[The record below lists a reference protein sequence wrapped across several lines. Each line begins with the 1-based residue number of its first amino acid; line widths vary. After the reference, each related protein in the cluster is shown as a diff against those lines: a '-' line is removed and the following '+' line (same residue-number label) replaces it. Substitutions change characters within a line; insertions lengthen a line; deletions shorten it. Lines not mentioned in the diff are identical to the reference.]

1 MEAYF
6 PFKERVVYSDLIL
19 TPEGLYSVT
28 KRIDGERLIA
38 FLNGMIPDIRKQTIT
53 DATACVGGDTL
64 LFSLHFKKVE
74 SIEWKRHNMAALQN
88 NVEVFGAGNVVLH
101 EGDATRVFN
110 WKTDVLYVDPPW
122 GGPDYRKLQN
132 LELFIGSYRLD
143 KWIEEILKRSE
154 RPKTVVL
161 KLPRN
166 YNFARL
172 NFLPNVESSHFYRIR
187 NFVVTLLR
195 VLD

>member
-122 GGPDYRKLQN
+122 GGPDYRKLEN
-132 LELFIGSYRLD
+132 LELFIGCYRLD
-143 KWIEEILKRSE
+143 KWIEEILKRTE

-195 VLD
+195 VSH

>member
-122 GGPDYRKLQN
+122 GGPDYRKLEN

-143 KWIEEILKRSE
+143 KWIEEILKRTE

-195 VLD
+195 VSH

>member
-143 KWIEEILKRSE
+143 KWIEEILKRTD

-172 NFLPNVESSHFYRIR
+172 NFLPNVESTHFYRIR
-187 NFVVTLLR
+187 NFVVVLLR
-195 VLD
+195 VSY

>member
-143 KWIEEILKRSE
+143 KWIEEILKRTD

>member
-6 PFKERVVYSDLIL
+6 PFKERVVYSDLRL

-38 FLNGMIPDIRKQTIT
+38 FLHGMIPDMPKQTIT

-74 SIEWKRHNMAALQN
+74 SIEWKRHNMAVLQN

-143 KWIEEILKRSE
+143 EWIEDVLKRTG

-172 NFLPNVESSHFYRIR
+172 HFLPNVESTHFYRIR
-187 NFVVTLLR
+187 NFVVVLLR
-195 VLD
+195 VSR

>member
-143 KWIEEILKRSE
+143 KWIEEILKRTE

-195 VLD
+195 VSH

>member
-1 MEAYF
+1 MEPYF

-143 KWIEEILKRSE
+143 KWIEEILKRTD

-187 NFVVTLLR
+187 NFVVVLLR
-195 VLD
+195 VSH

>member
-64 LFSLHFKKVE
+64 LFSLHFK
-74 SIEWKRHNMAALQN
+74 
-88 NVEVFGAGNVVLH
+88 
-101 EGDATRVFN
+101 
-110 WKTDVLYVDPPW
+110 
-122 GGPDYRKLQN
+122 
-132 LELFIGSYRLD
+132 
-143 KWIEEILKRSE
+143 
-154 RPKTVVL
+154 
-161 KLPRN
+161 
-166 YNFARL
+166 
-172 NFLPNVESSHFYRIR
+172 
-187 NFVVTLLR
+187 
-195 VLD
+195 

>member
-6 PFKERVVYSDLIL
+6 PFKERVVYSDLLL

-122 GGPDYRKLQN
+122 GGPDYRKLEN

-143 KWIEEILKRSE
+143 KWIEEILKRTE

-195 VLD
+195 VSH

>member
-74 SIEWKRHNMAALQN
+74 GIEWKRHNMAALQN

-143 KWIEEILKRSE
+143 KWIEEILKRTD

-187 NFVVTLLR
+187 NFVVVLLR
-195 VLD
+195 VSH

>member
-6 PFKERVVYSDLIL
+6 PFKERVVYSDLLL

-143 KWIEEILKRSE
+143 KWIEEILKRTE

-166 YNFARL
+166 YNFTRL

>member
-1 MEAYF
+1 MEPYF

-143 KWIEEILKRSE
+143 KWIEEILKRTD

-187 NFVVTLLR
+187 NFVVVLLR
-195 VLD
+195 VSY

>member
-6 PFKERVVYSDLIL
+6 PFKERVVYSDLLL

-143 KWIEEILKRSE
+143 KWIEEILKRTE

-166 YNFARL
+166 YNFTRL
-172 NFLPNVESSHFYRIR
+172 NFLPNVESTHFYRIR

>member
-143 KWIEEILKRSE
+143 KWIEEILKRTE

-172 NFLPNVESSHFYRIR
+172 NFLPNVESTHFYRIR

-195 VLD
+195 VSH

>member
-143 KWIEEILKRSE
+143 KWIEEILKRTD

-187 NFVVTLLR
+187 NFVVVLLR
-195 VLD
+195 VSH

>member
-74 SIEWKRHNMAALQN
+74 SIEWKRHNMEALQN

-122 GGPDYRKLQN
+122 GGPDYRKLEN
-132 LELFIGSYRLD
+132 LELFIGCYRLD
-143 KWIEEILKRSE
+143 KWIEEILKRTE

-195 VLD
+195 VSH

>member
-143 KWIEEILKRSE
+143 KWIEEILKRTD

-187 NFVVTLLR
+187 NFVVVLLR
-195 VLD
+195 VSY

>member
-1 MEAYF
+1 
-6 PFKERVVYSDLIL
+6 
-19 TPEGLYSVT
+19 
-28 KRIDGERLIA
+28 
-38 FLNGMIPDIRKQTIT
+38 
-53 DATACVGGDTL
+53 
-64 LFSLHFKKVE
+64 
-74 SIEWKRHNMAALQN
+74 
-88 NVEVFGAGNVVLH
+88 
-101 EGDATRVFN
+101 
-110 WKTDVLYVDPPW
+110 VDPPW

-143 KWIEEILKRSE
+143 KWIEEILKRTD

>member
-122 GGPDYRKLQN
+122 GGPDYRKLEN

-143 KWIEEILKRSE
+143 KWIEEILKRTE

-187 NFVVTLLR
+187 NFVVVLLR
-195 VLD
+195 VSH